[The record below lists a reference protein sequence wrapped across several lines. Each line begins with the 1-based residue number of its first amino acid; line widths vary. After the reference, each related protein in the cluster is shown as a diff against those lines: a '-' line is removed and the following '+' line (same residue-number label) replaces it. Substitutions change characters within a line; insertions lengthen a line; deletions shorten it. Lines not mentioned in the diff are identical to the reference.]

1 MIPNYYFND
10 IYEITPEF
18 LQSIDVRYIVCD
30 IDNTLV
36 TYADPEPTPSVLE
49 WFDKMRAADIRFVF
63 LSNNHGDRVTRFAS
77 ALGFPYFPDAK
88 KPDTAVLEQA
98 LAAISADKTKTA
110 SLGDQ
115 IFTDMKAGDRAG
127 LKTILVPPINDL
139 TDIGHRLRRKGEYFY
154 MRRFFREHPGREDDF
169 KRWKRLTVHKVREDK
184 IRK

>member
-18 LQSIDVRYIVCD
+18 LESIDIKFIVCD

-49 WFDKMRAADIRFVF
+49 WFAKMRDAGVKFVF
-63 LSNNHGDRVTRFAS
+63 LSNNHGDRVGRFAS
-77 ALGFPYFPDAK
+77 VLDIPYFPDAK
-88 KPDTAVLEQA
+88 KPGTEVLERA
-98 LAAISADKTKTA
+98 LEAISADKAKTA

-115 IFTDMKAGDRAG
+115 IFTDMMAGHRAG

-139 TDIGHRLRRKGEYFY
+139 TDLIHRLKRKGEYFY
-154 MRRFFREHPGREDDF
+154 MRRYFKKHPGRDADF
-169 KRWKRLTVHKVREDK
+169 ERWKRLTIHKLREDK
-184 IRK
+184 V